1 VFEQHR
7 TLECKH
13 SINDFHKQVNLV
25 ERTWDDNL
33 RAMSCNLGI
42 AIVVPLGIEG
52 QWALA
57 QVRMPGPRPSDAVR
71 KVGRRLRFADFS
83 RVSSRTALSRR
94 TIITKAV
101 LQC

>member
-13 SINDFHKQVNLV
+13 SINGFHKQVNLV
-25 ERTWDDNL
+25 ERTWDDDL

-42 AIVVPLGIEG
+42 AIVVLLGIQE

-57 QVRMPGPRPSDAVR
+57 QVRMPGRDPATQCAA
-71 KVGRRLRFADFS
+71 KIGRRLRFADFS
-83 RVSSRTALSRR
+83 RISSRTALSRR

-101 LQC
+101 LQ